1 MPPSR
6 SRALAARARSTGAV
20 LLVCDGRWAG
30 ATLHLTARVRG
41 YTGLSARGQGR
52 VCGIDLLFA
61 AHGRGCVPHGADT
74 DGRLGG
80 ITVGLEAGSS
90 ASSGSITIVGD
101 GDAQVTFELPLTTRT
116 LVKAGQK
123 VSVTPAGSS
132 TVLNGTLTGISALET
147 SGTAGDTPTYTAI
160 VTASDPGRL
169 LASGAR
175 ASVRIPVKTAVA
187 VVRVPASAVTPTGT
201 GTGTVQVVTN
211 PRADTASTVS
221 VTTGA
226 VGGGW
231 IEITQGVAAGDL
243 VVLAD
248 NTAALPANSTNRR
261 TTTTTSPNAGP
272 GTNAPSA
279 TPSGGVQPSAA
290 PSASPTR

>member
-1 MPPSR
+1 MRQLTTPRPGSG
-6 SRALAARARSTGAV
+6 SSHGSGGSSSGTTGTVKASAAQVASAKAKLLQAEQALQ
-20 LLVCDGRWAG
+20 
-30 ATLHLTARVRG
+30 
-41 YTGLSARGQGR
+41 SAQD
-52 VCGIDLLFA
+52 DLDHAELIA
-61 AHGRGCVPHGADT
+61 PISGTVG
-74 DGRLGG
+74 
-80 ITVGLEAGSS
+80 TVGLEAGSS

-211 PRADTASTVS
+211 PRADTASTVT